1 MSDRRSPKKTAAKI
15 AKSVDDI
22 CKSGRII
29 ELTEQY
35 VSFCLS
41 EEKQRLPNI
50 SGFFRWLKMPASAR
64 DHFINE
70 HRDDYRTVKMI
81 FEDET
86 LNSPLPP
93 SIVSAYIRQYFDGDD
108 AGETPV
114 GGGITLTFE
123 HDICRDGE

>member
-1 MSDRRSPKKTAAKI
+1 MDS
-15 AKSVDDI
+15 I
-22 CKSGRII
+22 CQSGRII
-29 ELTEQY
+29 ELTEKY

-70 HRDDYRTVKMI
+70 HKDDYRTVKMI

-108 AGETPV
+108 EGEAPS
-114 GGGITLTFE
+114 GGITLTFE